1 MRADEHA
8 IEPRM
13 RRLVAETLGVCPTD
27 LGPEVQLADD
37 LAADSLDLVELAVEI
52 EGEFA
57 ITFPERMLGRIR
69 SYGDLVEAT
78 FKLTRGGRFHGLPD
92 VFVWSRMSP
101 AAAQHGA
108 SLERAV
114 WLTPYVA
121 QELAEDALGAGR
133 GTRLELWLPVGTDDV
148 TVGLVVERF
157 AWLGERGIQVIVRRG
172 RPAGARREPVPVKA
186 TSDAA
191 A

>member
-1 MRADEHA
+1 MRADLQS
-8 IEPRM
+8 IEPRV
-13 RRLVAETLGVCPTD
+13 RRLVAETLGVCATD

-78 FKLTRGGRFHGLPD
+78 FTLARGGRFDGLPD
-92 VFVWSRMSP
+92 VFVWTRMSP
-101 AAAQHGA
+101 AAQHRA

-121 QELAEDALGAGR
+121 QEIAEDALGAGR

-157 AWLGERGIQVIVRRG
+157 AWLAERGIQVIVRRG
-172 RPAGARREPVPVKA
+172 RPAGDRREPVPAKT
-186 TSDAA
+186 TSNAA

>member
-1 MRADEHA
+1 MRPGEES
-8 IEPRM
+8 IELRV

-52 EGEFA
+52 EGEFDV
-57 ITFPERMLGRIR
+57 TFPERVLGRIR

-78 FKLTRGGRFHGLPD
+78 FTLARGSRFRGLPD
-92 VFVWSRMSP
+92 VFVWARMSQ
-101 AAAQHGA
+101 AAAEHRA

-114 WLTPYVA
+114 WLTPYIA
-121 QELAEDALGAGR
+121 QEIAEDVLGAGR

-148 TVGLVVERF
+148 TFALVVERF
-157 AWLGERGIQVIVRRG
+157 AWLGEHGIQVSVRRG
-172 RPAGARREPVPVKA
+172 RPAGARRELPPAKTA
-186 TSDAA
+186 RDAA